1 MDADDDA
8 RRDDLRAGPAGKPPG
23 SGSAVRVVLAEDE
36 PTVRETLAALLSLE
50 DDIVVVAQVASGDAV
65 VPAAVEHRADVAL
78 LDIGL
83 PGLDGLAAAAEL
95 VARRPG
101 CRTLILTGLG
111 TPDHMRRAFAVGVSG
126 FLLKGGP
133 ADALIDAVRRVARG
147 ERVIDPQLS
156 RAALDAAGEAD
167 ESG

>member
-1 MDADDDA
+1 MDADDDT
-8 RRDDLRAGPAGKPPG
+8 RRRAVRPGTAGVPPG
-23 SGSAVRVVLAEDE
+23 SGSAIRVLLAEDE
-36 PTVRETLAALLSLE
+36 RIVRETLVALLSLE
-50 DDIVVVAQVASGDAV
+50 DDIAVVAQVARGDRV
-65 VPAAVEHRADVAL
+65 VRAAVEHRADVAL

-83 PGLDGLAAAAEL
+83 PGLDGLGAAAEL
-95 VARRPG
+95 AVQLPA

-111 TPDHMRRAFAVGVSG
+111 TADHLRRGLALGVSG

-133 ADALIDAVRRVARG
+133 ADVLIEAVRRVACG

-156 RAALDAAGEAD
+156 PAALDAAGEVD